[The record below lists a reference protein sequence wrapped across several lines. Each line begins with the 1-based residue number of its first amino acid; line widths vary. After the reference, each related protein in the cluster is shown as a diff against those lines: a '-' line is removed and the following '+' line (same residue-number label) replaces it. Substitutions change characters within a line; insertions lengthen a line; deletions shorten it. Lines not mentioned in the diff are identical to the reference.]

1 MSDQPITKL
10 PIDHLQPNPLQP
22 RGIVTTDSISELF
35 DSIKSHGVLQALT
48 IAQTPA
54 GYQIIAGERR
64 WRASKLAGLTEVPVR
79 IIKTTPQGMLE
90 MAIVENV
97 QRTDLNA
104 IDRAKSFERLMTE
117 FNMTNSE
124 IAARISKSPA
134 FVSNSLRLLD
144 LPDALKDGLIS
155 GVTTEGH
162 ARALAAIDNNQAMIE
177 AYKTILREGGSV
189 RRAEELA
196 RRYKNKLKQKTQKD
210 TTPAKILNELVDE
223 MAKNIQKSIG
233 KNTSV
238 KMRRSRVETAIHIVL
253 KGDPEGTEKQLQA
266 IYDAITLPI
275 PTPKVDEKP
284 KEKVKEEVKETKE
297 VKKKVKEEVK
307 EEKPVTPEPVTSSA
321 YANPFEPIQTEKE
334 AVKFEDE
341 VEEIEDLEEEEDE
354 FEDY

>member
-22 RGIVTTDSISELF
+22 RGIVTSDSVSELV

-48 IAQTPA
+48 VAQTPA

-64 WRASKLAGLTEVPVR
+64 WRASKLAGLTEVPVHL
-79 IIKTTPQGMLE
+79 IKTTPQGMLE

-97 QRTDLNA
+97 QRTDLNP

-117 FNMTNSE
+117 FNLTNSK

-162 ARALAAIDNNQAMIE
+162 ARALAAIDDNQAMIE

-196 RRYKNKLKQKTQKD
+196 RRYKNKLKQRTQKD

-223 MAKNIQKSIG
+223 MAKNIQGSIG
-233 KNTSV
+233 KNASV

-253 KGDPEGTEKQLQA
+253 KGDPEETEKQLQS

-275 PTPKVDEKP
+275 PTPKVEEKA
-284 KEKVKEEVKETKE
+284 KEKVKEEVKKD
-297 VKKKVKEEVK
+297 
-307 EEKPVTPEPVTSSA
+307 KPVTPVVEKEETVPEATVSSA
-321 YANPFEPIQTEKE
+321 YSNPFEPIQTETKVE
-334 AVKFEDE
+334 KFDDE
-341 VEEIEDLEEEEDE
+341 VKDIEDLEEEEDE
-354 FEDY
+354 FEGY